1 MKCALIAGIMVLAL
15 GLAVS
20 ASAGHDDDFK
30 QASNLDYYPGITNL
44 QSAQLDVNLASVI
57 HRENLQIIQA
67 LHNIEERLNK
77 LEASIRTIE
86 QQVVGK

>member
-1 MKCALIAGIMVLAL
+1 MKYALIAGIMVLSLSFA
-15 GLAVS
+15 AA

-44 QSAQLDVNLASVI
+44 QSAQLGVNLASVI
-57 HRENLQIIQA
+57 HRENLQIIQT